1 MITYRLK
8 IKNAYEAKN
17 GLPAAIFGYPD
28 GKSELVKVSGDFT
41 EEELRKDYI
50 VVNVSD
56 YKSQSGYHKLLFTG
70 ELPTEETF
78 GSCKNFCE
86 FIKFSNADRI
96 FDVLGF
102 REAEKFYQ
110 KVIRDT
116 NNYYKESAK
125 IYCDEI
131 EEEDKKEKIR
141 EFVKRFERSMTRIK
155 ERYSLE
161 YAKYFFMSELDKLG
175 VTDIEFKYNL
185 MKKHKNAEALMEFIN
200 TIKEDVYVLLNE
212 EMTNIKFVDD
222 LALKTGVAPD
232 SHNRISI
239 LCEYNLRKLGD
250 SGCTWIE
257 LEWFID
263 RLKDLESDG
272 FIAIQTSDFI
282 INKDTFKDVLIDIS
296 NENNTFWID
305 SNKTRIASRK
315 YYDLEFELYSLIN
328 DINTAD
334 NPKIPSRAIINTAIK
349 TCEKQ
354 SGIKYTREQAN
365 AVKNTFNS
373 NLALITGAAGTGK
386 STVAKAVTET
396 YKAYNIICV
405 ALSGKAAIRIG
416 ETTNLTGKTMHS
428 TLNSIDGDYIEADV
442 IVIDEASM
450 LGLDIVVKFF
460 RKIKPGTTV
469 LILGDAS
476 QLSPIGAGNV
486 FYDLLKSKKIN
497 VNEITQVHRQALES
511 NIIRFA
517 TDVRMQIP
525 IQETLKKDLIYND
538 FKLLMKNT
546 DTGISRAVTTEFK
559 SLVQRYSV
567 EDVIIVTP
575 YKTKDNV
582 NTLVINNRIQEHLI
596 KNGNVDESSYR
607 WITVDKSRDLKFKIC
622 VNDRVINTQN
632 HYNAL
637 DLNGNK
643 NAVMNGSLGTVVSI
657 TKNKVIIDF
666 DFIGKL
672 QFTGSMIDDLLLGY
686 AISVHKSQGS
696 QAKAVIYACPEKVG
710 RLGCCEQIYT
720 AVTRAQEICVVIG
733 IKAGI
738 NQCIL
743 TKELATKKTLL
754 REFLDGDGIL
764 GNDLRKFAEKYKPK
778 KIKKKEKEPIEETNV
793 VLDGQ
798 VTIEEVLPETEAA
811 VDADVKLK
819 KSKKTTST
827 KKKLP
832 EKESIKKEKLR
843 ERYDKNNIRRKLSR
857 RNENMLNER
866 EQAKVNNIKVVQDM
880 VAKGAK
886 NKEIVEF
893 TGLSKGTVSKYSK
906 IDINIYIKTQIDKAK
921 VK

>member
-1 MITYRLK
+1 MITYKLK

-17 GLPAAIFGYPD
+17 NLPAAIFGYPI
-28 GKSELVKVSGDFT
+28 GRNELVKVSGDFT

-56 YKSQSGYHKLLFTG
+56 YKTPSGYHKLLYIG

-78 GSCKNFCE
+78 KSFRSFINFANYTTDSKILKFDDIDEIYENIIKDRTNSLEESVKLYCVEKRENNKKNKIVTF
-86 FIKFSNADRI
+86 
-96 FDVLGF
+96 V
-102 REAEKFYQ
+102 
-110 KVIRDT
+110 
-116 NNYYKESAK
+116 KENKTTLRKLKK
-125 IYCDEI
+125 IYN
-131 EEEDKKEKIR
+131 
-141 EFVKRFERSMTRIK
+141 
-155 ERYSLE
+155 LE
-161 YAKYFFMSELDKLG
+161 YAKYFFISELDKLG
-175 VTDIEFKYNL
+175 VTDIEFKWNL
-185 MKKHKNAEALMEFIN
+185 MKKYKTEEALIGFVN
-200 TIKEDVYVLLNE
+200 TIKEDVYVLLDE
-212 EMTNIKFVDD
+212 EMKNIRFVDD
-222 LALKTGVAPD
+222 LALKTGIAPD
-232 SHNRISI
+232 SYNRIAI

-257 LEWFID
+257 IDWFID

-272 FIAIQTSDFI
+272 FIAIETPDFI
-282 INKDTFKDVLIDIS
+282 IDKDTFKDLLIDIS
-296 NENNTFWID
+296 NKNKNSFWID
-305 SNKTRIASRK
+305 SNRIRIASRK
-315 YYDLEFELYSLIN
+315 YYDLEFELYCLIS
-328 DINTAD
+328 DINSAD
-334 NPKIPSRAIINTAIK
+334 NPKVPSKSIINTAIK
-349 TCEKQ
+349 ACENA
-354 SGIKYTREQAN
+354 SGIKYTNEQVD

-386 STVAKAVTET
+386 STVAKAVTEV
-396 YKAYNIICV
+396 YKSHNIICV

-416 ETTNLTGKTMHS
+416 ETTNLPGKTMHS
-428 TLNSIDGDYIEADV
+428 TLNSVDGDYIDADV

-486 FYDLLKSKKIN
+486 FYDLLKSKNIN

-525 IQETLKKDLIYND
+525 IEETLKKDLIYND

-559 SLVQRYSV
+559 DLIQRYSV
-567 EDVIIVTP
+567 EDIIIVTP
-575 YKTKDNV
+575 YKTRDTV

-596 KNGNVDESSYR
+596 KNSIVNSSNYK
-607 WITVDKSRDLKFKIC
+607 WIDVDKSRDLKFKIC

-637 DLNGNK
+637 DLDGNK

-672 QFTGSMIDDLLLGY
+672 QFTGSMINDLLLGY

-696 QAKAVIYACPEKVG
+696 QSKAVIYACPEKVG

-720 AVTRAQEICVVIG
+720 AVTRAQEICVIIG
-733 IKAGI
+733 TKDAI

-754 REFLDGDGIL
+754 REFLDNNRVTIGTNLKD
-764 GNDLRKFAEKYKPK
+764 FAKKYKPK
-778 KIKKKEKEPIEETNV
+778 KIKKKEKELIQETNV
-793 VLDGQ
+793 VIDGQ
-798 VTIEEVLPETEAA
+798 VTIEDISPETEVA
-811 VDADVKLK
+811 VAVEVHGDGKPK
-819 KSKKTTST
+819 IKSKYN
-827 KKKLP
+827 KKLP
-832 EKESIKKEKLR
+832 KKEAEKLR
-843 ERYDKNNIRRKLSR
+843 ARYDKNNVRRKISR
-857 RNENMLNER
+857 RNDNLLNER
-866 EQAKVNNIKVVQDM
+866 EQAKVDNIRAVQNLIK
-880 VAKGAK
+880 KGHK
-886 NKEIVEF
+886 NKDIVEI
-893 TGLSKGTVSKYSK
+893 TGLTKGTISKYAA
-906 IDINIYIKTQIDKAK
+906 IDLDSYIKNRIKKIKDI
-921 VK
+921 

>member
-8 IKNAYEAKN
+8 IKNAYEPKN

-41 EEELRKDYI
+41 EQELRKEYI
-50 VVNVSD
+50 VVNISD
-56 YKSQSGYHKLLFTG
+56 YKTPSGYHKLLFTG
-70 ELPTEETF
+70 QLPNEETF
-78 GSCKNFCE
+78 QNLKRFCE
-86 FIKFSNADRI
+86 FIEFSNSNRI
-96 FDVLGF
+96 FSFIGS
-102 REAEKFYQ
+102 REAEKFYK
-110 KVIRDT
+110 KVIQDIS
-116 NNYYKESAK
+116 NSYEESVRT
-125 IYCDEI
+125 YCDEI
-131 EEEDKKEKIR
+131 GEDKKEKII
-141 EFVKRFERSMTRIK
+141 EFAKRFKFAMTRTK
-155 ERYSLE
+155 ERYSFE
-161 YAKYFFMSELDKLG
+161 YARYYFISELDKLG
-175 VTDIEFKYNL
+175 LTDIEFKYNL
-185 MKKHKNAEALMEFIN
+185 MNKHKSAESLMKFIY

-222 LALKTGVAPD
+222 LALKTGIAPD
-232 SHNRISI
+232 AHNRISV

-250 SGCTWIE
+250 GGCTWVE
-257 LEWFID
+257 LDWFID
-263 RLKDLESDG
+263 RLKDLDSDG

-282 INKDTFKDVLIDIS
+282 IDKDTFKDVLIDIS

-328 DINTAD
+328 DINAAD

-349 TCEKQ
+349 TCEKA

-469 LILGDAS
+469 LLLGDSS
-476 QLSPIGAGNV
+476 QLSPIGSGNV
-486 FYDLLKSKKIN
+486 FYDILKSKKIN

-517 TDVRMQIP
+517 TDVRMQVP

-546 DTGISRAVTTEFK
+546 DTGISRAITTEFK

-575 YKTKDNV
+575 YKTRDTV

-596 KNGNVDESSYR
+596 NSGAVDNSSYK

-622 VNDRVINTQN
+622 INDRVINTQN

-637 DLNGNK
+637 DSNGNK

-672 QFTGSMIDDLLLGY
+672 QFTGSMIEDLLLGY

-733 IKAGI
+733 TKAGI

-764 GNDLRKFAEKYKPK
+764 GNDLRKFTEKYKPK
-778 KIKKKEKEPIEETNV
+778 NTKKKEKELIEETNV

-798 VTIEEVLPETEAA
+798 VMIEEVLPETEVS
-811 VDADVKLK
+811 VDTDVKLK
-819 KSKKTTST
+819 KTTSP

-832 EKESIKKEKLR
+832 KKESIKKEKIR
-843 ERYDKNNIRRKLSR
+843 ERYDKNNVRRKISR
-857 RNENMLNER
+857 RNDNLLNER
-866 EQAKVNNIKVVQDM
+866 EQAKVNNMKIVQDM
-880 VAKGAK
+880 IKKGSK
-886 NKEIVEF
+886 NKDIVAA
-893 TGLSKGTVSKYSK
+893 TGLTKGTVSKYSK
-906 IDINIYIKTQIDKAK
+906 INIEEYIKLQVEKAK
-921 VK
+921 IKKRS